1 MELLQLKY
9 FQVAARMQHMTQA
22 ARSLHISQPALSKMI
37 ASLEAELGLKLF
49 ERERKSI
56 RLNEHGKLF
65 LHQVDIALQALEDG
79 RLQLQ
84 DLGGSAFPAV
94 TLDVRASSHLLPD
107 LLADFRKDCPIA
119 DFHLLQ
125 HSATFEG
132 AASFDLCLSDGAE
145 LPPGTTSVSLLEEE
159 IFVAVPADHPLADR
173 KHVGLKELR
182 GESFIT
188 LPPGKSLRETTDA
201 FCRLAGFTPRIRF
214 ESDDPAMVRGLI
226 RAGQGVAFLPAITW
240 GGSTGPDVVQ
250 LRLKE
255 SWCRRSIALS
265 WPLERYLTHTAVA
278 FRDFAVAYF
287 ARLAESHHQNF
298 GRGEQSGGPGNA

>member
-37 ASLEAELGLKLF
+37 ASLEAELGTKLF
-49 ERERKSI
+49 EREPKSI

-79 RLQLQ
+79 KLQLQ
-84 DLGGSAFPAV
+84 DLGGSASPAV
-94 TLDVRASSHLLPD
+94 SLDVRVSSHLLPD
-107 LLADFRKDCPIA
+107 LLADFRKECPA
-119 DFHLLQ
+119 AEFHLLQ
-125 HSATFEG
+125 HSTFEG
-132 AASFDLCLSDGAE
+132 AAIFDLCLSDGAE
-145 LPPGTTSVSLLEEE
+145 LPPGTTSLSLLEEE

-173 KHVGLKELR
+173 TQIGLKELR
-182 GESFIT
+182 EESFIS

-240 GGSTGPDVVQ
+240 GGSTGPDVVL
-250 LRLKE
+250 LRLEE
-255 SWCRRSIALS
+255 SWCKRSIALS
-265 WPLERYLTHTAVA
+265 WPQERYLTHTAA
-278 FRDFAVAYF
+278 LFRDFAVNYF
-287 ARLAESHHQNF
+287 ARLAASHDQDS
-298 GRGEQSGGPGNA
+298 GRGD